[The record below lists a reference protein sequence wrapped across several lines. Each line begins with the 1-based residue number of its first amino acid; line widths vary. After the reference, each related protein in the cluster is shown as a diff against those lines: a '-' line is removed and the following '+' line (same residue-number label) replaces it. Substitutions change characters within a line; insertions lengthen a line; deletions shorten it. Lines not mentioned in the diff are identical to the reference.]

1 MGLLLSHTVII
12 TELCREW
19 LEAEMPGTGAKWE
32 LRGGNVLCGLETDG
46 DLSSPFHPLTMS
58 PRPLLEVDTGLQ
70 PHPAG
75 QGDRNAA
82 RHSWLDRGDC
92 LFSDVGNIS
101 DNQGDLAAGSS
112 WM

>member
-1 MGLLLSHTVII
+1 
-12 TELCREW
+12 
-19 LEAEMPGTGAKWE
+19 MPGAGEKWGLGE
-32 LRGGNVLCGLETDG
+32 RNVLCSLETDN
-46 DLSSPFHPLTMS
+46 DLSSPFLPFPTS

-70 PHPAG
+70 PHPVG
-75 QGDRNAA
+75 WGDRNAA

-112 WM
+112 